1 MTTEPF
7 EGISFACVCASN
19 VNRSMEGHRILK
31 QHGFNVSSY
40 GTNEIIR
47 MPGAV
52 SPITYDFGSTYEEIL
67 AQIKS
72 ENSSFYEEQGLID
85 MLEKDAETK
94 PKPERFAATFNPA
107 SRCYFDVIFT
117 YQEPVMFK
125 VLTEFQ
131 ENGNQKMKICHV
143 VNIETPDSRAEAI
156 KSATHTL
163 DLASLLASAKDLT
176 EELENLIEG
185 FNKMHNNIVSFHI
198 VTY

>member
-94 PKPERFAATFNPA
+94 PKPERFAATNTRQA
-107 SRCYFDVIFT
+107 YYFCFTQGKFIYAQVAKQMQSLDKAEPEKRKIFCLFVRMMT
-117 YQEPVMFK
+117 LILSKYPEPTK
-125 VLTEFQ
+125 
-131 ENGNQKMKICHV
+131 
-143 VNIETPDSRAEAI
+143 
-156 KSATHTL
+156 
-163 DLASLLASAKDLT
+163 
-176 EELENLIEG
+176 
-185 FNKMHNNIVSFHI
+185 
-198 VTY
+198 